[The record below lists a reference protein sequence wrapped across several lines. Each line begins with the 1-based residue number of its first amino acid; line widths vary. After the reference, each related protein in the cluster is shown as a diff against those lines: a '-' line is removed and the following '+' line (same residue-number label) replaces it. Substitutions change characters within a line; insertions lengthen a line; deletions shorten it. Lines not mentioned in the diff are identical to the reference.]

1 MVSLL
6 FMQILKYTFDFP
18 VVAMVSCIPV
28 KRCWVGTTY
37 CQLGKARGNG
47 MKVFGERL
55 ARLPRGHSSLRTD
68 RRATCPS
75 RATNSQDLRSTMLAT
90 TRNLVFKLATARV
103 FFFFFVPHRPPLSRL
118 LRPHCQLGINRCQ
131 RSQAT
136 RAAALPPPPPIVE
149 TSMMVD

>member
-90 TRNLVFKLATARV
+90 TRILVFKLATARV
-103 FFFFFVPHRPPLSRL
+103 FCYPPTTPISLIAPSLSARDQSVPTISSDKGSGTTPTASDS
-118 LRPHCQLGINRCQ
+118 GNI
-131 RSQAT
+131 
-136 RAAALPPPPPIVE
+136 
-149 TSMMVD
+149 DDG